1 MKLRLRQRAQE
12 AGIER
17 GRAHR
22 RIIGGGRALGLLGIG
37 ALGLLLGLRPAD
49 AAAAD
54 PPLAMARRAAAT
66 AAAQEASAALDGVA
80 GVVNAARDAA
90 RSGSALIIDGTDP
103 PAPPLLSA
111 AAALEGGAGSAT
123 LAVHRVELLR
133 GILAA
138 VVPAAAE
145 PPPALTAAELLS
157 IAGQLRQAA
166 PVATAFVERRHAAE
180 MTLAELG
187 AALAAL
193 TRDEPERASEAIGR
207 ARAARETVA
216 AWEEP
221 PPELNVWLQTTGDM
235 LTAAQ
240 QIADAV
246 RAGDD
251 AAASVAG
258 DAYAA
263 AAQRAGGA
271 DRALAL
277 SIAEAGSAIT
287 LAPLQRLARAADR
300 VQAVH
305 DWVASVLH

>member
-1 MKLRLRQRAQE
+1 
-12 AGIER
+12 
-17 GRAHR
+17 
-22 RIIGGGRALGLLGIG
+22 
-37 ALGLLLGLRPAD
+37 
-49 AAAAD
+49 
-54 PPLAMARRAAAT
+54 
-66 AAAQEASAALDGVA
+66 
-80 GVVNAARDAA
+80 
-90 RSGSALIIDGTDP
+90 
-103 PAPPLLSA
+103 
-111 AAALEGGAGSAT
+111 
-123 LAVHRVELLR
+123 
-133 GILAA
+133 
-138 VVPAAAE
+138 
-145 PPPALTAAELLS
+145 
-157 IAGQLRQAA
+157 
-166 PVATAFVERRHAAE
+166 
-180 MTLAELG
+180 
-187 AALAAL
+187 
-193 TRDEPERASEAIGR
+193 
-207 ARAARETVA
+207 
-216 AWEEP
+216 
-221 PPELNVWLQTTGDM
+221 VWLQTTGDM